1 MSSLGSI
8 VNNLISGEL
17 IAYPTEG
24 VWGLGCDPNNLDAVQ
39 RLLTLKERSPE
50 KGLILFCLLYTSP
63 SPRD

>member
-24 VWGLGCDPNNLDAVQ
+24 VWGLGCDPNNLDSVQ

-50 KGLILFCLLYTSP
+50 KGLILLG
-63 SPRD
+63 